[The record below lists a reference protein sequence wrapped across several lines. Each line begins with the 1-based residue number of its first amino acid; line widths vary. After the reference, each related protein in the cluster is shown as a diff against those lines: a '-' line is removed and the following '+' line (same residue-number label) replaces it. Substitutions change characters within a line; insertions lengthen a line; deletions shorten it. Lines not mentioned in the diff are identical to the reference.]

1 MCNLCWELVQV
12 AVMCEIAEACL
23 RANPRERPSMLDVI
37 RTLSAVSSY
46 TDSSRKLTYAES
58 SQPAASGA
66 TTEQKTASL
75 AASQSPA
82 ATINARASAASPAKP
97 ANAAAVTGVSRP
109 PRSPAQNE
117 SAFGSG
123 AAIAAAAAAASSPG
137 PSAGR
142 PSSSRSDGAGSP
154 EIRAA
159 SMNSLGTRLR
169 SSGKTAQGHMN
180 GHLTRSHRPGL
191 KFALLPAD
199 HGGSGAPARSAASEN
214 VSESPGGRAKP
225 AIQLPAG
232 MAKFSMFGVPSSP

>member
-159 SMNSLGTRLR
+159 SMNNLG

-180 GHLTRSHRPGL
+180 RHLTRSHRPGL

-199 HGGSGAPARSAASEN
+199 QGGSGAPARSAASEN

>member
-1 MCNLCWELVQV
+1 
-12 AVMCEIAEACL
+12 MCEIAEACL

-191 KFALLPAD
+191 KFALPPAD
-199 HGGSGAPARSAASEN
+199 QGGCGAPARSAASEN
-214 VSESPGGRAKP
+214 VSASPGGRAKP
-225 AIQLPAG
+225 EIQLPAG
-232 MAKFSMFGVPSSP
+232 MAKLSMFGVPSSP

>member
-1 MCNLCWELVQV
+1 
-12 AVMCEIAEACL
+12 MCEIAEACL

-159 SMNSLGTRLR
+159 SMNNLGTRLR

-191 KFALLPAD
+191 KFALPPAD
-199 HGGSGAPARSAASEN
+199 QGGCGAPARSAASEN
-214 VSESPGGRAKP
+214 VSASPGGRAKP
-225 AIQLPAG
+225 EIQLPAG
-232 MAKFSMFGVPSSP
+232 MAKLSMFGVPSSP